1 MGRCKTGNVTK
12 EMFVKKRNMP
22 TEIAVAQMKAGAA
35 LLDLSR
41 EPKLN
46 AACVAAYDEFA
57 VRAGDPSGGLGREV
71 AELTAVDRRI
81 EKLRNRVKLQSPED
95 GDYAVGV
102 LMLRREIRRRTAV
115 KRIAKVREEG
125 YLNARNS
132 VCETWV
138 EWARGRIAACEKL
151 AEELGA
157 NVSSRT
163 SDLIRSLMHVACH
176 YRETVED
183 QAKNECQLKKG
194 ILSAIKRE
202 PRCRHSSDVSQDFVQ
217 RALVILDE
225 HRKFRTWA
233 ARECERVCREAGLAM
248 PYSRQLNFSS

>member
-1 MGRCKTGNVTK
+1 MYREVGA
-12 EMFVKKRNMP
+12 E
-22 TEIAVAQMKAGAA
+22 QMKAVAE
-35 LLDLSR
+35 LLDLTG

-57 VRAGDPSGGLGREV
+57 VKAVEPGGCLGCEV
-71 AELTAVDRRI
+71 AELTALDRRI

-95 GDYAVGV
+95 GDYAAGV

-138 EWARGRIAACEKL
+138 EWARGRVAACEKL

-157 NVSSRT
+157 NVSPRI
-163 SDLIRSLMHVACH
+163 SDVIRSLVHAARH

-183 QAKNECQLKKG
+183 LAKNECLLKKG
-194 ILSAIKRE
+194 VLSAIKGE
-202 PRCRHSSDVSQDFVQ
+202 PRYRHSSDASQDFVQ
-217 RALVILDE
+217 RAHVILDE
-225 HRKFRTWA
+225 HRKFRKWA
-233 ARECERVCREAGLAM
+233 ARECERVRREVGLSL
-248 PYSRQLNFSS
+248 PCS

>member
-1 MGRCKTGNVTK
+1 MTK
-12 EMFVKKRNMP
+12 KILVKKRNMP
-22 TEIAVAQMKAGAA
+22 TEVEVARIKAVAE
-35 LLDLSR
+35 LLDLSG

-57 VRAGDPSGGLGREV
+57 VKAGELGGCLGREV
-71 AELTAVDRRI
+71 AELAALDRRI

-95 GDYAVGV
+95 GDYVAGV
-102 LMLRREIRRRTAV
+102 QMLGREIRRRTAV

-138 EWARGRIAACEKL
+138 EWAQGRVTACEKL

-157 NVSSRT
+157 NVNPRT
-163 SDLIRSLMHVACH
+163 GDLVRSLMHVACH

-183 QAKNECQLKKG
+183 LAKNECLLKKG
-194 ILSAIKRE
+194 VLSAVKGE
-202 PRCRHSSDVSQDFVQ
+202 PRCRHSSDASQDFVQ
-217 RALVILDE
+217 RARVILDE
-225 HRKFRTWA
+225 HRKFRIWA
-233 ARECERVCREAGLAM
+233 ARECERVRREAGLGSCSAV
-248 PYSRQLNFSS
+248 